1 MREVV
6 LLEGGKTTMND
17 SKTDRF
23 KMDNATLAMFDNHL
37 VSEIVSAIYIIV
49 TLTNLSGNG
58 ISLFLLLMR
67 TSPKTP
73 SIIFMIN
80 LTLTDLIL
88 VTVLPF
94 QIMYQLQGYNWTLSA
109 GMCNVLTVVFYANM
123 YSSVLSM
130 TAISA
135 DRYVGIVKPMRFRE
149 MRKRKT
155 YAIVI
160 CIFIWLLVLVIL
172 SPLQHKDLTY
182 FVKER
187 NITTCFDVLKKDL
200 LPSTAHWTGFIFGMF
215 IILFLCPFII
225 TVFCYINIICVLV
238 RSTNSH
244 QKGRAVRL
252 ACIVLFVYIFCF
264 APNNILLLAHG
275 IVRLYY
281 DKSLYIYYKL
291 SLTLSCINSCIDP
304 FIYYFASKEFRRKLR
319 QILRLQTLSTDMQ
332 MTEGHRE
339 SFFSGRSTV
348 NAKEDCDS

>member
-1 MREVV
+1 
-6 LLEGGKTTMND
+6 MNV
-17 SKTDRF
+17 SKTVEI
-23 KMDNATLAMFDNHL
+23 KMDNATLALFDNKL
-37 VSEIVSAIYIIV
+37 ASDIVSAIYVIV
-49 TLTNLSGNG
+49 TLANLSGNG

-88 VTVLPF
+88 GTVLPF
-94 QIMYQLQGYNWTLSA
+94 QIAYQMQGYNWTLGT
-109 GMCNVLTVVFYANM
+109 GMCNVLMVVFYSNM
-123 YSSVLSM
+123 YCSILSM

-155 YAIVI
+155 YAIVS

-172 SPLQHKDLTY
+172 SPLQKTDLTY

-187 NITTCFDVLKKDL
+187 NITTCFDVLRKDM
-200 LPSTAHWTGFIFGMF
+200 LPSTAHWAGFIFGMF

-225 TVFCYINIICVLV
+225 TVFCYINIICALV
-238 RSTNSH
+238 RKTNSQ

-264 APNNILLLAHG
+264 APNNILLLAHA
-275 IVRLYY
+275 IIRLYY
-281 DKSLYIYYKL
+281 DQSLYIYYKL
-291 SLTLSCINSCIDP
+291 SLSLSCINSCIDP

-319 QILRLQTLSTDMQ
+319 QMLRWHTLSTGEMQ
-332 MTEGHRE
+332 MIEGRRE
-339 SFFSGRSTV
+339 SFFSGRTTC
-348 NAKEDCDS
+348 NANEDCDNF

>member
-1 MREVV
+1 
-6 LLEGGKTTMND
+6 MND
-17 SKTDRF
+17 SKTDEI

-37 VSEIVSAIYIIV
+37 ASEIVSAIYVIV
-49 TLTNLSGNG
+49 TIANLSGNG

-88 VTVLPF
+88 GTVLPF
-94 QIMYQLQGYNWTLSA
+94 QIKYQMQGYNWTLSA
-109 GMCNVLTVVFYANM
+109 GMCNVMTLVFYANM
-123 YSSVLSM
+123 YSSILSM
-130 TAISA
+130 TAIST

-172 SPLQHKDLTY
+172 SPLLKTDLT
-182 FVKER
+182 FLVKER
-187 NITTCFDVLKKDL
+187 NITTCFDVLRKDL
-200 LPSTAHWTGFIFGMF
+200 LPSTAHWAGFIFGMF

-238 RSTNSH
+238 RRTNSH

-281 DKSLYIYYKL
+281 DQSLYIYYKL
-291 SLTLSCINSCIDP
+291 SLTLSCINSCLDP

-319 QILRLQTLSTDMQ
+319 QILRLQTLSTGEMQ

-339 SFFSGRSTV
+339 SFFSGRSTFHA
-348 NAKEDCDS
+348 NEDCDNF